1 MPQQRSLIVIVL
13 AIVLGLIAV
22 YLANIWLGGVEQKQ
36 QQSTAPAMIKVA
48 VARLDMDYGTV
59 ITPEMVRIAELPAD
73 AVPQGTFGS
82 LAELLPMNKPRVAL
96 RPISVNEPILAVR
109 VSGENGRATM
119 SALLRPDM
127 RAVSVRIN
135 DVSGV
140 AGFVVP
146 GEMVDVLVTRA
157 LPGGMGGAAEITDV
171 LLQNVRVLAIDQ
183 NASETVEKPQVS
195 RTVTLESSQ
204 VDAQKLALAERVGSL
219 SLVLRKPADPAKQE
233 VAPSPVVTVS
243 ADDLRDGAYAG
254 SFRSP
259 GPLFVP
265 SVPTMTSA
273 NSGWRP
279 AVRHVRRKPS
289 NKVTVQVV
297 RGTTNTSYEVRRH
310 AGF

>member
-1 MPQQRSLIVIVL
+1 MIVIAL
-13 AIVLGLIAV
+13 AILLGFIAV
-22 YLANIWLGGVEQKQ
+22 YLANVWLGSVEQKQ
-36 QQSTAPAMIKVA
+36 QQAAAPAMVKVA
-48 VARLDMDYGTV
+48 VARVDMDYGTV
-59 ITPEMVRIAELPAD
+59 ITPEMVRMTDLPAN

-96 RPISVNEPILAVR
+96 RTIAVNEPIQAAR

-119 SALLRPDM
+119 SSLLRPDM
-127 RAVSVRIN
+127 RAVAVRIN

-140 AGFVVP
+140 AGFVLP
-146 GEMVDVLVTRA
+146 GEVVDVLVTRT
-157 LPGGMGGAAEITDV
+157 LPASEAGANEITDV

-183 NASETVEKPQVS
+183 NASEAVDKPQVS

-219 SLVLRKPADPAKQE
+219 SLVIRKPADPAKEQA
-233 VAPSPVVTVS
+233 APSPVVTVS

-259 GPLFVP
+259 GPLFMP
-265 SVPTMTSA
+265 SAPTMTSA
-273 NSGWRP
+273 APGWRP